1 MGLFLL
7 CLNIFFIKII
17 EVCLNTI
24 VTVLTVKNK
33 KITAMILGFIDV
45 LIWFMVIREALSSN
59 EQSIYLALSFALG
72 HAIGT
77 LLGTILSNKLINSKI
92 LMQVILENVSE
103 ENVNNIRKNGY
114 AVSQVECT
122 GKNNSKKTM
131 LFIELDSKKL
141 KELKYIIDNID
152 SNAFIIINET
162 KHVINGFFK

>member
-7 CLNIFFIKII
+7 CLNIFVIKII

-92 LMQVILENVSE
+92 LMQVVLENSSE

-131 LFIELDSKKL
+131 LFIELDSKRL

-152 SNAFIIINET
+152 NNAFIIINET